1 MKSLTILILAVMITL
16 AASAASNETTTS
28 TKTSSSSSSSSSEE
42 TESKEQKVAREEM
55 WKQLTPKQQDCL
67 KEKWQ
72 KEGEAI
78 KAAGKMCHD
87 KKGGIQCMKAIPQI
101 QPCFA

>member
-1 MKSLTILILAVMITL
+1 MKSIILILILAVMITL

-28 TKTSSSSSSSSSEE
+28 TKTSSSSSSSEE
-42 TESKEQKVAREEM
+42 TESKEQKTAREEM

>member
-1 MKSLTILILAVMITL
+1 MKSIILILILAVMITL

-28 TKTSSSSSSSSSEE
+28 TKTSSSSSSEE
-42 TESKEQKVAREEM
+42 TESKEQKTAREEM

-87 KKGGIQCMKAIPQI
+87 KKGGIQYMKAIPQI

>member
-1 MKSLTILILAVMITL
+1 MKSIILILILAVLITL

-28 TKTSSSSSSSSSEE
+28 TKTSSSSSSSEE
-42 TESKEQKVAREEM
+42 TESKEQKAAREEM